1 MGEYGSGQRWWKKRA
16 AETCLAIDTAD
27 LRRRGRLAPGTR
39 AERVTL
45 PAAPPWRR
53 ASEVGCEL
61 DVADGGCTLR
71 LRYEA
76 AASGECLDY
85 PVALVTTPCRY
96 GGWRWRFVCPLA
108 RGDTG
113 CGRRA
118 RKLYL
123 KGRYFGCRHCHDLT
137 YRSRQRS
144 DARAYDLAR
153 RGLDAIHPTRW
164 EKVGDLGVMMA
175 RSPSSGSGSIARSGS
190 SDDTPASAY
199 SLRVRTGAG
208 GIGG

>member
-1 MGEYGSGQRWWKKRA
+1 
-16 AETCLAIDTAD
+16 
-27 LRRRGRLAPGTR
+27 
-39 AERVTL
+39 
-45 PAAPPWRR
+45 AAPPWRQ

-61 DVADGGCTLR
+61 DVADDGGALR

-76 AASGECLDY
+76 AASSERLDY

-96 GGWRWRFVCPLA
+96 GGLRWWFVCPLA

-123 KGRYFGCRHCHDLT
+123 KGRYFGCRDRHGLT

-144 DARAYDLAR
+144 DARAYALAR
-153 RGLDAIHPTRW
+153 RGLDAIRPSRW
-164 EKVGDLGVMMA
+164 KKVGDLGVMMA
-175 RSPSSGSGSIARSGS
+175 ALTMLRKRYAR
-190 SDDTPASAY
+190 PP
-199 SLRVRTGAG
+199 R
-208 GIGG
+208 